1 MALVPAVRLMDAL
14 LSIAPFRLPSSRE
27 GFESLQMDP
36 HVDDS
41 RTIDELGIQTIPFE
55 ETLAGMVRWMYQS
68 GGISAKLAGKLA
80 D

>member
-1 MALVPAVRLMDAL
+1 
-14 LSIAPFRLPSSRE
+14 
-27 GFESLQMDP
+27 MDP

>member
-1 MALVPAVRLMDAL
+1 
-14 LSIAPFRLPSSRE
+14 
-27 GFESLQMDP
+27 MDP

-41 RTIDELGIQTIPFE
+41 PTIDELSIQRTMPFE

>member
-1 MALVPAVRLMDAL
+1 MKSNIDRLGKLKGFDSL
-14 LSIAPFRLPSSRE
+14 L
-27 GFESLQMDP
+27 MDP

-41 RTIDELGIQTIPFE
+41 PTIDELGIQTIPFVQ
-55 ETLAGMVRWMYQS
+55 TLADMAQWMHQS